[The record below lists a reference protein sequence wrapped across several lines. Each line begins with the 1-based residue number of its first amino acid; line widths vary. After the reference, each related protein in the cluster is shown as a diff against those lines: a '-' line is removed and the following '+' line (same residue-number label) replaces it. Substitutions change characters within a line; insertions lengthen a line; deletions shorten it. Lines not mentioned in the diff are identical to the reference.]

1 MSDSRGASR
10 TLSRSGDSTHHSL
23 LGGEDEDEDEEE
35 VGVSIVVE
43 DDAAA
48 AAALTTIVPPP
59 PPLGRRIVDLD
70 LLGDNVDV
78 GDLVVWNEIA
88 DDADAAMASGRR
100 EALNLISPMPAFR
113 ITFLCVCPL
122 FVFLFTRRR
131 PALGWFITLPPEDAM
146 RMMT

>member
-1 MSDSRGASR
+1 
-10 TLSRSGDSTHHSL
+10 
-23 LGGEDEDEDEEE
+23 LGGEDEDEDEDEEE

-113 ITFLCVCPL
+113 ITFLRFCAAYLFFCLRGGGCVVVVHH
-122 FVFLFTRRR
+122 FRRR
-131 PALGWFITLPPEDAM
+131 M